1 MDCERLA
8 TPAAHGHLCQ
18 PTGANTMK
26 SLPTLLSTKALKALL
41 ATLPPA
47 AIVTLTASTCV
58 VKAPNGVKIIRAIK
72 APRHAQWHVMA
83 LEGMIEEVA
92 A

>member
-1 MDCERLA
+1 MRYLSIF
-8 TPAAHGHLCQ
+8 
-18 PTGANTMK
+18 M
-26 SLPTLLSTKALKALL
+26 STKALKDLL
-41 ATLPPA
+41 APLPPA

>member
-1 MDCERLA
+1 MRYLSIF
-8 TPAAHGHLCQ
+8 
-18 PTGANTMK
+18 M
-26 SLPTLLSTKALKALL
+26 STKALKALL

-47 AIVTLTASTCV
+47 ANVTQTARFCV

>member
-1 MDCERLA
+1 
-8 TPAAHGHLCQ
+8 
-18 PTGANTMK
+18 MK

-47 AIVTLTASTCV
+47 AIVTQTARFCV

-72 APRHAQWHVMA
+72 APRHAQWHVRA
-83 LEGMIEEVA
+83 LPGMIEEVA

>member
-1 MDCERLA
+1 
-8 TPAAHGHLCQ
+8 
-18 PTGANTMK
+18 MK

-41 ATLPPA
+41 APLPPA
-47 AIVTLTASTCV
+47 AIVTQTARFCV